1 MVIKDKEKKSTT
13 IQATPAVPEE
23 AIERMINKGG
33 GVASESIPS
42 SHPATKEE
50 VQACFSLRVPRS
62 FVARLDALRKQ
73 KDVIPSRNQ
82 TIIEILEKEFENAKV

>member
-1 MVIKDKEKKSTT
+1 MVIKDKEKKSPT
-13 IQATPAVPEE
+13 IQASLAVPED

-33 GVASESIPS
+33 GVASVSAPLVR
-42 SHPATKEE
+42 PATKEE
-50 VQACFSLRVPRS
+50 LQACFSLRVPRS